1 MNDYEALL
9 RLQQIDLELMRD
21 SRRLKAMPQQKRI
34 AAADAAKR
42 KVAGELT
49 KIVGQRKD
57 AELELQDAEAEHE
70 HLMQKTDEV
79 RALAQEGDYRQA
91 SSIEQ
96 QLTSLAKKMEKIEF
110 NYKETSDRLKRL
122 QKAERNARDLDAKLD
137 EERAAQQASFER
149 DTADIMARV
158 RQLADERKRMVAALD
173 EDTLA
178 RYDAAAKRFGGLAVE
193 KLEGNVPSVCRVKL
207 QPSLFGDLKHA
218 GSIAECPYCHRLL
231 VTEEVAD

>member
-34 AAADAAKR
+34 QAADAAKR

-57 AELELQDAEAEHE
+57 AELELQDAEADHE

-79 RALAQEGDYRQA
+79 KALAQEGDYRQA

-110 NYKETSDRLKRL
+110 NYKEMSDRLKRL
-122 QKAERNARDLDAKLD
+122 QKA
-137 EERAAQQASFER
+137 FER

-193 KLEGNVPSVCRVKL
+193 KLEGNVPSICRVKL
-207 QPSLFGDLKHA
+207 QPSLFSDLKHA
-218 GSIAECPYCHRLL
+218 GSITECPYCHRLL

>member
-34 AAADAAKR
+34 QAADAAKR

-57 AELELQDAEAEHE
+57 AELELQDAEADHE

-79 RALAQEGDYRQA
+79 KALAQEGDYRQA

-96 QLTSLAKKMEKIEF
+96 QLTSLAKKMEKI
-110 NYKETSDRLKRL
+110 
-122 QKAERNARDLDAKLD
+122 
-137 EERAAQQASFER
+137 
-149 DTADIMARV
+149 
-158 RQLADERKRMVAALD
+158 
-173 EDTLA
+173 
-178 RYDAAAKRFGGLAVE
+178 
-193 KLEGNVPSVCRVKL
+193 
-207 QPSLFGDLKHA
+207 
-218 GSIAECPYCHRLL
+218 
-231 VTEEVAD
+231 